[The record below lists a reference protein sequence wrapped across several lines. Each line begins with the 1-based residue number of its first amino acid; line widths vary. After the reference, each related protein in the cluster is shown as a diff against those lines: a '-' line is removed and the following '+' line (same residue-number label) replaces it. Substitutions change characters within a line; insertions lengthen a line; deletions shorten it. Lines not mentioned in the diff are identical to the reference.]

1 MTGRLHT
8 LRSFGKIAFLA
19 VFLAASSA
27 QAAII
32 NLSAYVFYALTN
44 EDGSAPLADGS
55 IVQIIGSY
63 DAVIDPMGSFGTNV
77 TGQTTGD
84 DVIIASITIDSTSF
98 GSNGTFFVSNIF
110 YQSDDINNM
119 YIRFYD
125 TTGPL
130 TGMVYWG
137 ESPITNV
144 EYDAFGSI
152 LVDFGGGYGTT
163 NLDNFVVIPEPNTMN
178 YFLMWASMLG
188 ALRSSMRREARKKTK
203 ERMKG
208 ILEPQE
214 HFPMNTYDRF

>member
-1 MTGRLHT
+1 MTNT
-8 LRSFGKIAFLA
+8 LQRIRGLGWIAGLAIFLG
-19 VFLAASSA
+19 ASSL

-32 NLSAYVFYALTN
+32 NLSAYIINPLYQQ
-44 EDGSAPLADGS
+44 DGFTPLADGS
-55 IVQIIGSY
+55 LVQIIGSY
-63 DAVIDPMGSFGTNV
+63 DNVIDPMSEVGGGLTGSP
-77 TGQTTGD
+77 TGD
-84 DVIIASITIDSTSF
+84 DVILATIVIDSTTL
-98 GSNGTFFVSNIF
+98 GIDGTFYVSNI
-110 YQSDDINNM
+110 YYNNDDIKHM

-130 TGMVYWG
+130 TGLVYWG
-137 ESPITNV
+137 ESPIQNV
-144 EYDAFGSI
+144 EYDAFGAI
-152 LVDFGGGYGTT
+152 FVDFVGGYSTT
-163 NLDNFVVIPEPNTMN
+163 NQDNFVVIPEPNTMN